1 MLLAKR
7 KGRDATRALEVGG
20 KNRLDTESETVCTSW
35 RAARCV
41 QRCKDR
47 AVLLH
52 AGSPGIAG
60 VSEMYEN
67 LVKQQLVLAA

>member
-1 MLLAKR
+1 MLAKR

-20 KNRLDTESETVCTSW
+20 KNRLETESKTVCTSW

-47 AVLLH
+47 VVLLH
-52 AGSPGIAG
+52 ARSPGIAG
-60 VSEMYEN
+60 VSKMYEN
-67 LVKQQLVLAA
+67 LVKR